1 MTSVLP
7 AVNSSVLP
15 GQRLCAVNQTTNAGA
30 NADNSHRN
38 NKCGPGTYEHNGFI
52 HASLAG
58 RLSVKRVS
66 SDAGGGGAGG
76 GSGSNGISVLEV
88 SVLR

>member
-1 MTSVLP
+1 MTSALP

-15 GQRLCAVNQTTNAGA
+15 GQRLCAIDASANTNGGSQ
-30 NADNSHRN
+30 NT
-38 NKCGPGTYEHNGFI
+38 CGTGTYEHHGHI

-58 RLSVKRVS
+58 RLSVKRVTP
-66 SDAGGGGAGG
+66 DAGENV
-76 GSGSNGISVLEV
+76 NGKNGTSVLEV